1 MARRRRAEVRPIQ
14 PDLVYQDVLVSAMI
28 NRIMEDGKK
37 NLASRIFYGAMKL
50 VQERTGQESLKIFKQ
65 AFDNVK
71 PRVEVRSRRVGG
83 STYQVPVEVSARRQQ
98 SLTLRWMM
106 SAVEG
111 RPERTAIERLAG
123 EIMDAA
129 QGRGGAIKKKT
140 TWSVWRKPTALTRT
154 TAGNPRRRGAG
165 PENRAE
171 REGIESGTRVTER
184 QAAHF
189 RLLRSGAGPAEAGIL
204 RHAPTRTAAFFG
216 RLSRFAENQRLTL
229 R

>member
-37 NLASRIFYGAMKL
+37 NLASRIFYGACRL
-50 VQERTGQESLKIFKQ
+50 VQERTGQEPLKVFKQ
-65 AFDNVK
+65 AFDNIK

-98 SLTLRWMM
+98 SLTLRWML
-106 SAVEG
+106 SAVDG

-129 QGRGGAIKKKT
+129 QGRGGSIKKKDDIE
-140 TWSVWRKPTALTRT
+140 RMAE
-154 TAGNPRRRGAG
+154 A
-165 PENRAE
+165 NRAY
-171 REGIESGTRVTER
+171 
-184 QAAHF
+184 AHY
-189 RLLRSGAGPAEAGIL
+189 RW
-204 RHAPTRTAAFFG
+204 
-216 RLSRFAENQRLTL
+216 
-229 R
+229 